1 MQKGRAS
8 HALGARRSLGA
19 YKRRGRKMRNRTH
32 DDGVAP
38 GWKRALV
45 NALRCVLRLTV
56 VFGPLSL
63 PLLMKTDSVIAARA
77 SAPAF
82 GWVRQQNKDKHV
94 HERTHNYTH
103 TNTHTHTHVFCTE
116 RPTHSCMQCAPE
128 CGMCII
134 LNLHSAHTGPWNCCF
149 RFHRMDL
156 SHLSKHSCRMCAPEN
171 PNFRPTPG

>member
-1 MQKGRAS
+1 VCGIPHTPRFFVSKISRATGVSAPPSLSSSPCTMQKGRVS

-94 HERTHNYTH
+94 HERTHNDTH
-103 TNTHTHTHVFCTE
+103 TNTHTHTHTCSAPNVLH
-116 RPTHSCMQCAPE
+116 THVC
-128 CGMCII
+128 
-134 LNLHSAHTGPWNCCF
+134 NV
-149 RFHRMDL
+149 RL
-156 SHLSKHSCRMCAPEN
+156 SMVCV
-171 PNFRPTPG
+171 